1 MGGKGKGKILGGK
14 NKQKAK
20 EAKGTMQRVQ
30 DEWMQRSE
38 LGDAILDAM
47 ADIVMALSRSSSLPS
62 LQEAAVAILDFV
74 FARAAFA
81 ASEKKR
87 VLAILRIVH
96 GFAIGLPSML
106 QPRFATDDW
115 TWVKRI
121 AVMAAESDEQEFKEV
136 GGAVNALH

>member
-1 MGGKGKGKILGGK
+1 MGGDVKGKDADKDKGKGKILGGK

-47 ADIVMALSRSSSLPS
+47 ADIVMALSRANALHL
-62 LQEAAVAILDFV
+62 LQEAAIAMLDFV
-74 FARAAFA
+74 FGRAAFA

-87 VLAILRIVH
+87 VLAI
-96 GFAIGLPSML
+96 
-106 QPRFATDDW
+106 
-115 TWVKRI
+115 
-121 AVMAAESDEQEFKEV
+121 
-136 GGAVNALH
+136 